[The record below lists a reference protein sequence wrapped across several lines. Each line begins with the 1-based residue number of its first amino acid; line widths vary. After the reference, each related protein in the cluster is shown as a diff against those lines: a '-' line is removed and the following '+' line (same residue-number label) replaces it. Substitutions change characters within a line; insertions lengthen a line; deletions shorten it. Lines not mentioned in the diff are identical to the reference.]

1 MEFSL
6 GFGFTQRMAMYRW
19 TRLSTQRLEEDWHAR
34 LAHIDPEHL
43 VMLTQPGSSALK
55 IQVFGDK
62 TTINQ
67 LARDFGGKVALLSPE
82 VWTGG
87 QSRAPLSIR
96 GRLRIHSDLATF
108 QETAETG
115 RDLFIPAG
123 MAFGTGD
130 HATTA
135 TCLRLLCDLAPKL
148 PAGWRALD
156 AGTGTGILAIA
167 AEKLGASAVEAFD
180 FDPVCI
186 RVSKENAKAN
196 KSHKIAFSVADSRR
210 VGAFQKAD
218 VILANLYSELL
229 IASAP
234 GLVKKLKRN
243 GHFIFSGVLVRQVEE
258 VSAALVQCRSHLNR
272 ASSNAANGARVFAK
286 LDPKRFRLVS
296 EWPLALFLMGGS
308 PSNSVRCFRCRE

>member
-1 MEFSL
+1 MTL
-6 GFGFTQRMAMYRW
+6 ILPMAMHRW
-19 TRLSTQRLEEDWHAR
+19 TRLSTQRMEEDWYAR
-34 LAHIDPEHL
+34 LSHIDPEHL
-43 VMLTQPGSSALK
+43 VMLTQAESSALK

-62 TTINQ
+62 KTVEQ
-67 LARDFGGKVALLSPE
+67 LLRDFGGKMTQLAPE
-82 VWTGG
+82 AWIES
-87 QSRAPLSIR
+87 QARPPFSIR
-96 GRLRIHSDLATF
+96 GRLWIHSDDATF
-108 QETAETG
+108 RAAANTE
-115 RDLFIPAG
+115 RDIFIPAG

-135 TCLRLLCDLAPKL
+135 TCLRLLCDIAPHL
-148 PAGWRALD
+148 PAGWRGLD

-196 KSHKIAFSVADSRR
+196 RSRKIAFTVADAQR

-234 GLVKKLKRN
+234 GLAKKLKPG
-243 GHFIFSGVLVRQVEE
+243 GHFIFSGVLVSQATE
-258 VSAALVQCRSHLNR
+258 VSAALEKCGL
-272 ASSNAANGARVFAK
+272 GT
-286 LDPKRFRLVS
+286 PRLVKRGK
-296 EWPLALFLMGGS
+296 WCAGICLA
-308 PSNSVRCFRCRE
+308 

>member
-1 MEFSL
+1 MTSHAMNDFNPP
-6 GFGFTQRMAMYRW
+6 MAMYRW
-19 TRLSTQRLEEDWHAR
+19 TRLSTQRMEEDWYAK
-34 LAHIDPEHL
+34 LSHIDPEHL
-43 VMLTQPGSSALK
+43 VMLTQPESSALK
-55 IQVFGDK
+55 IQVFGDRK
-62 TTINQ
+62 MVEQ
-67 LARDFGGKVALLSPE
+67 LVCEFGGKMIHLSPE

-87 QSRAPLSIR
+87 KARAPLSIR
-96 GRLRIHSDLATF
+96 GRLRVHSDDATF
-108 QETAETG
+108 RASENTG
-115 RDLFIPAG
+115 HDIFIPAG

-135 TCLRLLCDLAPKL
+135 TCLRLLCDIIPNL
-148 PAGWRALD
+148 PSGWRALD

-196 KSHKIAFSVADSRR
+196 RCRKIAFSVADSRR

-234 GLVKKLKRN
+234 GLAKKLKPS
-243 GHFIFSGVLVRQVEE
+243 GHFIFSGVLVSQAAE
-258 VSAALVQCRSHLNR
+258 VSAALEKYGLGTPRLI
-272 ASSNAANGARVFAK
+272 
-286 LDPKRFRLVS
+286 KRGKWCAGICMR
-296 EWPLALFLMGGS
+296 
-308 PSNSVRCFRCRE
+308 

>member
-1 MEFSL
+1 
-6 GFGFTQRMAMYRW
+6 MYRW
-19 TRLSTQRLEEDWHAR
+19 TRLSAQRMEEDWYAR
-34 LAHIDPEHL
+34 LSHIDPEHL
-43 VMLTQPGSSALK
+43 VMLTQPESSALK

-62 TTINQ
+62 RMVEQ
-67 LARDFGGKVALLSPE
+67 LVRDFGGKMAQLGPE
-82 VWTGG
+82 AWIGS
-87 QSRAPLSIR
+87 QARPPLSIR
-96 GRLRIHSDLATF
+96 GRLRVHSDVATF
-108 QETAETG
+108 RAAENTG
-115 RDLFIPAG
+115 RDIFIPAG

-135 TCLRLLCDLAPKL
+135 TCLRLLCDIAPNL
-148 PAGWRALD
+148 PADWRALD

-196 KSHKIAFSVADSRR
+196 HCRKIAFYVADSRR

-234 GLVKKLKRN
+234 GLAKKLN
-243 GHFIFSGVLVRQVEE
+243 SGGHFIFSGVLVSQAAE
-258 VSAALVQCRSHLNR
+258 VSASLEKYGLGTPRLI
-272 ASSNAANGARVFAK
+272 
-286 LDPKRFRLVS
+286 KRGK
-296 EWPLALFLMGGS
+296 WCAGICPA
-308 PSNSVRCFRCRE
+308 

>member
-1 MEFSL
+1 MTWSAMNDFNPP
-6 GFGFTQRMAMYRW
+6 MAMYRW
-19 TRLSTQRLEEDWHAR
+19 TRLSTQRMEEDWYAR
-34 LAHIDPEHL
+34 LSHIDPEHL
-43 VMLTQPGSSALK
+43 VMLTQPESSSLK

-62 TTINQ
+62 KMVEQ
-67 LARDFGGKVALLSPE
+67 LVSDFRGKMIHLSPE

-87 QSRAPLSIR
+87 KARAPLSIR
-96 GRLRIHSDLATF
+96 GRLRVHSDDATF
-108 QETAETG
+108 RASENTG
-115 RDLFIPAG
+115 HDIFIPAG

-135 TCLRLLCDLAPKL
+135 TCLRLLCDIIPNL
-148 PAGWRALD
+148 PPGWRALD

-196 KSHKIAFSVADSRR
+196 RCRKIAFSVADSRR

-234 GLVKKLKRN
+234 GLAKKLKPGGN
-243 GHFIFSGVLVRQVEE
+243 FIFSGVLVRQAAE
-258 VSAALVQCRSHLNR
+258 VTAALEKYGLGTPRLI
-272 ASSNAANGARVFAK
+272 
-286 LDPKRFRLVS
+286 KRGKWCAGICMR
-296 EWPLALFLMGGS
+296 
-308 PSNSVRCFRCRE
+308 

>member
-1 MEFSL
+1 MSAFFILTPSTCSCL
-6 GFGFTQRMAMYRW
+6 GHT
-19 TRLSTQRLEEDWHAR
+19 E
-34 LAHIDPEHL
+34 
-43 VMLTQPGSSALK
+43 SSALK

-62 TTINQ
+62 KTVEQ
-67 LARDFGGKVALLSPE
+67 LVCNFGGKMTQLAPE
-82 VWTGG
+82 AWTGG
-87 QSRAPLSIR
+87 KSRAPLSIR
-96 GRLRIHSDLATF
+96 GRLRVHSDDATF
-108 QETAETG
+108 RAAENTG
-115 RDLFIPAG
+115 RDIFIPAG

-135 TCLRLLCDLAPKL
+135 TCLRLLCDIVPNL

-196 KSHKIAFSVADSRR
+196 RCRKIAFSVADSLR

-234 GLVKKLKRN
+234 SLAKKLKPGGN
-243 GHFIFSGVLVRQVEE
+243 FIFSGVLVRQAAE
-258 VSAALVQCRSHLNR
+258 VTAALEKYGLGTPRLI
-272 ASSNAANGARVFAK
+272 
-286 LDPKRFRLVS
+286 KRGKWCAGICMR
-296 EWPLALFLMGGS
+296 
-308 PSNSVRCFRCRE
+308 

>member
-1 MEFSL
+1 MEIPAR
-6 GFGFTQRMAMYRW
+6 FGLTRRMAMHRW
-19 TRLSTQRLEEDWHAR
+19 TRLSTQRMEEDWYAR
-34 LAHIDPEHL
+34 LSHIDPEHL
-43 VMLTQPGSSALK
+43 VMLTQPESSSLK

-62 TTINQ
+62 KTVEG
-67 LARDFGGKVALLSPE
+67 LVRDFGGKMTLLSPE

-87 QSRAPLSIR
+87 KARAPLSIR
-96 GRLRIHSDLATF
+96 GRLKVHSDEATF
-108 QETAETG
+108 REAENTG

-135 TCLRLLCDLAPKL
+135 TCLRLLCDIVPGL

-196 KSHKIAFSVADSRR
+196 QCRRIAFSIADSRR
-210 VGAFQKAD
+210 AGGFQKAD

-234 GLVKKLKRN
+234 GLAKKLKP
-243 GHFIFSGVLVRQVEE
+243 GGYFIFSGVLVRQAAE
-258 VSAALVQCRSHLNR
+258 VSAALEKCGL
-272 ASSNAANGARVFAK
+272 GI
-286 LDPKRFRLVS
+286 PRFIRRGK
-296 EWPLALFLMGGS
+296 WCAGICPA
-308 PSNSVRCFRCRE
+308 

>member
-1 MEFSL
+1 
-6 GFGFTQRMAMYRW
+6 MYRW
-19 TRLSTQRLEEDWHAR
+19 TRLSTQRIEEDWYAR
-34 LAHIDPEHL
+34 LSHIDPEHL
-43 VMLTQPGSSALK
+43 VMLTQPESSALK

-62 TTINQ
+62 KTVEK
-67 LARDFGGKVALLSPE
+67 LVRDFGGKMTQLSPE
-82 VWTGG
+82 VWIGG
-87 QSRAPLSIR
+87 KARAPLSIR
-96 GRLRIHSDLATF
+96 GRLRVHSDEASF
-108 QETAETG
+108 RDAANTG
-115 RDLFIPAG
+115 RDIFIPAG

-135 TCLRLLCDLAPKL
+135 TCLRLLCDLL
-148 PAGWRALD
+148 PTLPPNWNALD

-196 KSHKIAFSVADSRR
+196 RCRKVAFSVADSRR

-234 GLVKKLKRN
+234 GLVKKLKPG
-243 GHFIFSGVLVRQVEE
+243 GHFIFSGVLVRQAEE
-258 VSAALVQCRSHLNR
+258 VSAALIKCGLSKPRLI
-272 ASSNAANGARVFAK
+272 
-286 LDPKRFRLVS
+286 KRGK
-296 EWPLALFLMGGS
+296 WCAGIC
-308 PSNSVRCFRCRE
+308 SV